1 MPFGDGDEL
10 VCPFRGRKKYCHN
23 GGQMSRMAHDGL
35 GRGVDPRGSV
45 NDSEQAELPVEPD
58 QSDEARRTCLWRL
71 DQFGRLGFDFAR
83 AAMMADDS
91 QIDLALARRLIALG
105 CPLETAARILL

>member
-1 MPFGDGDEL
+1 MADG
-10 VCPFRGRKKYCHN
+10 
-23 GGQMSRMAHDGL
+23 GL
-35 GRGVDPRGSV
+35 GRRVDPRDSV
-45 NDSEQAELPVEPD
+45 DAAIKSVALEPD
-58 QSDEARRTCLWRL
+58 QSDEARRTCSWRL

-83 AAMMADDS
+83 AAMMGDDY

>member
-1 MPFGDGDEL
+1 
-10 VCPFRGRKKYCHN
+10 
-23 GGQMSRMAHDGL
+23 MAHGGL
-35 GRGVDPRGSV
+35 GRRVDPRDSV
-45 NDSEQAELPVEPD
+45 DDSEQVQLPLEPD
-58 QSDEARRTCLWRL
+58 QSDEARRIWRL

-91 QIDLALARRLIALG
+91 QIDLALARRLIASG

>member
-1 MPFGDGDEL
+1 MSGS
-10 VCPFRGRKKYCHN
+10 GR
-23 GGQMSRMAHDGL
+23 R
-35 GRGVDPRGSV
+35 VDLRDSV
-45 NDSEQAELPVEPD
+45 DDSEQVQLPLEPE
-58 QSDEARRTCLWRL
+58 QSDEARRTSFWRL

-91 QIDLALARRLIALG
+91 QIDLALARRLIASG

>member
-1 MPFGDGDEL
+1 MSGS
-10 VCPFRGRKKYCHN
+10 GR
-23 GGQMSRMAHDGL
+23 R
-35 GRGVDPRGSV
+35 VDLRDSV
-45 NDSEQAELPVEPD
+45 DDSEQVQFPLEPD
-58 QSDEARRTCLWRL
+58 QSDERRRTCFWRL

-91 QIDLALARRLIALG
+91 QIDLALARRLIASG

>member
-1 MPFGDGDEL
+1 
-10 VCPFRGRKKYCHN
+10 
-23 GGQMSRMAHDGL
+23 MSRMAHGGL
-35 GRGVDPRGSV
+35 GRRVDPRDSV
-45 NDSEQAELPVEPD
+45 DDSEHVQLPLEPD
-58 QSDEARRTCLWRL
+58 QSNEARRTSFWRL

-91 QIDLALARRLIALG
+91 QIDLALARRLIASG

>member
-1 MPFGDGDEL
+1 
-10 VCPFRGRKKYCHN
+10 
-23 GGQMSRMAHDGL
+23 MAHGGL
-35 GRGVDPRGSV
+35 GRQVDPRGSV
-45 NDSEQAELPVEPD
+45 NDGEQAELPLEPD
-58 QSDEARRTCLWRL
+58 QSDEARRTSFWRL

-91 QIDLALARRLIALG
+91 QIDLAMARRLIASG